1 MPSDSERLSHWRP
14 EGLRVGSYW
23 VPVRIQ
29 FLYIQQI
36 GIHPKVATEGGSVGN
51 ICSEFLLGSFW
62 LAVGSFWWAVG
73 SGQLLLGSGQ
83 LLAGSGQWAASG
95 WQWAASGGQWAVGSF
110 WLTVGS
116 FWRAVGS
123 FCWAVGSFW
132 WAVGSFW
139 WAVVS
144 TQQTSAV
151 AYHSASKWYAKFLS
165 RRVEIQ
171 RHKSC
176 RRQIEASLHYS
187 KNS

>member
-36 GIHPKVATEGGSVGN
+36 GIHPKVATKGGSVGN

-62 LAVGSFWWAVG
+62 LAVGRFWRAVG

-95 WQWAASGGQWAVGSF
+95 
-110 WLTVGS
+110 
-116 FWRAVGS
+116 
-123 FCWAVGSFW
+123 
-132 WAVGSFW
+132 
-139 WAVVS
+139 
-144 TQQTSAV
+144 
-151 AYHSASKWYAKFLS
+151 
-165 RRVEIQ
+165 
-171 RHKSC
+171 
-176 RRQIEASLHYS
+176 
-187 KNS
+187 